1 MATASTE
8 DAPVA
13 DITAKNNENV
23 TIGVCVYVY
32 VCVYE
37 CVRVRVRACVGV

>member
-23 TIGVCVYVY
+23 TIGVCVC
-32 VCVYE
+32 VCICL
-37 CVRVRVRACVGV
+37 CV